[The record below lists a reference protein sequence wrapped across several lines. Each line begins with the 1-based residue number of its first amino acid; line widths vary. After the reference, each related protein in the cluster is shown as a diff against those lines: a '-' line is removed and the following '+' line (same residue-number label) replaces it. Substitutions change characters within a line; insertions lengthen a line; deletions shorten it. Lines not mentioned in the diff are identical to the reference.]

1 MERLTSNINKLIS
14 RHNCVILPGMGA
26 FLAHNVSA
34 TYNAEDQVFM
44 PPHRTLGFNPQVN
57 VDDALLLSEY
67 LKDSSLTYEEACTA
81 LDNDIATLRSRLSR
95 KGVYRFGELGT
106 FSMDINSGIS
116 FEPNA
121 NGIDDPYNFGFEPIA
136 IPLLSECGKR
146 DIVIRRRDLNRY
158 VAVVAA
164 IIIAFF
170 FVTPIS
176 DSAYEPGMQAT
187 ITGITPGKTAPTAIM
202 LEAPI
207 AKPQESICEI
217 APVTDTATENII
229 TVKEDAKET
238 VPAETAIANESETKK
253 GLQATATPSESPVAT
268 KAANKAMFHIIVA
281 STPSAKNAQ
290 LAIKE
295 LSYKMETDYEVVKA
309 DRRYRISAGIYESEQ
324 DAEKALQQIKKTFPD
339 AWIFARK

>member
-1 MERLTSNINKLIS
+1 
-14 RHNCVILPGMGA
+14 MGA
-26 FLAHNVSA
+26 FLAHEVPA
-34 TYNAEDQVFM
+34 AYNAEDQVFM
-44 PPHRTLGFNPQVN
+44 PPHRTLGFNPQIS

-67 LKDSSLTYEEACTA
+67 LKDSNLSYEEAGA
-81 LDNDIATLRSRLSR
+81 AMDNDIATLRSRLSR

-106 FSMDINSGIS
+106 FSMNINGGIL
-116 FEPNA
+116 FEPSP

-136 IPLLSECGKR
+136 IPLLSECGKK

-187 ITGITPGKTAPTAIM
+187 ITGITPGKIAPTAIV

-217 APVTDTATENII
+217 TPVTDTATENII
-229 TVKEDAKET
+229 TIKEDAKET
-238 VPAETAIANESETKK
+238 VSSETTIANEPETKTEPASTK
-253 GLQATATPSESPVAT
+253 PTESLAATEVGNNAV
-268 KAANKAMFHIIVA
+268 FHIIVA

-290 LAIKE
+290 QAIKE
-295 LSYKMETDYEVVKA
+295 LSYRMKTEYEVVKA
-309 DRRYRISAGIYESEQ
+309 DRRYRISVGSYENEQ
-324 DAEKALQQIKKTFPD
+324 EAETVLQQIKKTFPD